1 MARVS
6 PTPRRTVFFRLMGWC
21 SKRAY
26 GKVLDPGRALA
37 HNPRVPR
44 SDPTFAWRCASG
56 PLLMIRSV
64 N

>member
-44 SDPTFAWRCASG
+44 SDPAFA
-56 PLLMIRSV
+56 
-64 N
+64 